1 MKTPDKSREID
12 RAADACLLALSG
24 DAAGTF
30 IRMTT
35 IDHIRAIE
43 RAQTIHRIERRP
55 VNAERIWEAAGWIV
69 FCLAT
74 GLALLAY

>member
-1 MKTPDKSREID
+1 MN
-12 RAADACLLALSG
+12 
-24 DAAGTF
+24 
-30 IRMTT
+30 T

-43 RAQTIHRIERRP
+43 RTQTLHRIERRP

-74 GLALLAY
+74 GVALFAY

>member
-1 MKTPDKSREID
+1 MN
-12 RAADACLLALSG
+12 
-24 DAAGTF
+24 
-30 IRMTT
+30 T

-74 GLALLAY
+74 VMALFSY